1 MFAAQTS
8 SKPQWQKPLIT
19 AAAAAGIA
27 RVTEMQ
33 RQPAPI
39 LTAAAVAGL
48 GQTNVDRECSPT
60 EAAES
65 VKDEGQGATP
75 PGKGGGEQLG
85 KEAATCR
92 LDQEGGEQLG
102 NEAATRGL
110 DQKGG
115 EQDQNKE
122 AATHRPDAGQGG
134 ESPTTLLAAK
144 DEVSLADTNSP
155 TVTRTQSPAGTEL
168 PTEVPPQPEPADLVQ
183 GVLHALFEALSEITK
198 PTGELSVAKL
208 QNMLA
213 SIKGVQAEMQKRGA
227 AEEKTTNDEKRLGAL
242 HVLDDALQAS
252 ASATAMASAT
262 YELRETLIRKHTMVV
277 EAQSPVA

>member
-1 MFAAQTS
+1 M
-8 SKPQWQKPLIT
+8 
-19 AAAAAGIA
+19 
-27 RVTEMQ
+27 
-33 RQPAPI
+33 
-39 LTAAAVAGL
+39 
-48 GQTNVDRECSPT
+48 
-60 EAAES
+60 
-65 VKDEGQGATP
+65 KDEGQGATP
-75 PGKGGGEQLG
+75 PGKGGAEQLG

-122 AATHRPDAGQGG
+122 AATHRP
-134 ESPTTLLAAK
+134 
-144 DEVSLADTNSP
+144 SLADTNSP